1 MRKIK
6 GVGIVGFKNS
16 GKTTL
21 IKKLTE
27 TLKTIDNYRITVIK
41 HSSSPMEL
49 DETKDSEKLFKFSD
63 NVIGLFKD
71 AELNLKKDKTSYND
85 IVRTLDTDIL
95 IVEGFKSV
103 KNLPKLICINEI
115 EDIEKLSDGL
125 EIGYFSLKP
134 IKDSKVKI
142 WSLDDINEIA
152 ENILERGFLL
162 PNINCG
168 KCNERTCYE
177 FGLKLINKKVDIYKC
192 SYIKDKEPI
201 SITINNEEVVLNK
214 FTGDALK
221 NIISAYL
228 NTLKGIGKGPVEI
241 KFELE

>member
-6 GVGIVGFKNS
+6 GIGIVGFKNS
-16 GKTTL
+16 GKSTL
-21 IKKLTE
+21 IKNLSEKL
-27 TLKTIDNYRITVIK
+27 KAKGNYKITVIK
-41 HSSSPMEL
+41 HSSSKISINE
-49 DETKDSEKLFKFSD
+49 EKDTDLLFKHSD
-63 NVIGLFKD
+63 KVIGLFSD
-71 AELNLKKDKTSYND
+71 AEINLKKEKTSYND
-85 IVRTLDTDIL
+85 IVRTLDTDVL

-103 KNLPKLICINEI
+103 KNLPKILCVKEL

-125 EIGYFSLKP
+125 EIGYFSLSP
-134 IKDSKVKI
+134 IKSKKYKI
-142 WSLDDINEIA
+142 WSLKDIEEIA
-152 ENILERGFLL
+152 ERVLKDGFLL

-177 FGLKLINKKVDIYKC
+177 FGIKLINKKVDIYKC

-214 FTGDALK
+214 FTADALK

-228 NTLKGIGKGPVEI
+228 KTLKGIEKGPVEI